1 MHELESSQNT
11 KNMLFAV
18 FNLLFFNVLLNAT
31 CVETLENFALFK
43 VLINPKR
50 STSYNVFMIS

>member
-18 FNLLFFNVLLNAT
+18 FNLLFFNILLNAT
-31 CVETLENFALFK
+31 CVETSEIFLLFK
-43 VLINPKR
+43 VLITENDQCP
-50 STSYNVFMIS
+50 VMILW

>member
-18 FNLLFFNVLLNAT
+18 FNLLFFNILLNAT
-31 CVETLENFALFK
+31 CVETSEIFLLFK
-43 VLINPKR
+43 GLITENDQCP
-50 STSYNVFMIS
+50 VMILW